1 MDEMYL
7 QGLRNFSICL
17 NMAEYCWTSQNMPK
31 ISWINRFNMQR
42 YSSNNIIIIIVTNY
56 IILEFLSARFIYL
69 VAVLPFY
76 L

>member
-1 MDEMYL
+1 
-7 QGLRNFSICL
+7 
-17 NMAEYCWTSQNMPK
+17 
-31 ISWINRFNMQR
+31 MQR